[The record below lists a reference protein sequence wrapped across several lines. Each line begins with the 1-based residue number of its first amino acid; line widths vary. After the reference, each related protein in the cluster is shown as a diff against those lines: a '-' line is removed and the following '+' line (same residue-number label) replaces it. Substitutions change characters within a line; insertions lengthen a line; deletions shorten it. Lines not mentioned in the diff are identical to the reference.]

1 MIAGVYGDERDAIVS
16 FDPRTKLLV
25 FIVASSVSLVPF
37 TYAAHASLAALICA
51 MIFLNG
57 KRGLALKIGAAYAAI
72 VYLRSFVI
80 ASTAAAPAMVG
91 FAMLVISLA
100 LFFFPIFAAFL
111 LLALTTRMSRLVSAL
126 QRMRLPMVAI
136 IPLAVLLR
144 FIPAVRGEWAGVR
157 KAMAF
162 RGISLSFGAILRH
175 PARSIEFILI
185 PLLFSTISVIEELA
199 AASLARGLDGERAR
213 TSLDEARLALPD
225 WTAVALAIA
234 LFVVAQAGRTV
245 LS

>member
-1 MIAGVYGDERDAIVS
+1 MITGVYGDERDAIVS

-80 ASTAAAPAMVG
+80 ASTAAAPAIRGVSSSCAHDAHEPPRLGAATHAPADGRHHPLGRAAALHPHCPGRVG
-91 FAMLVISLA
+91 GGAQGHGISRH
-100 LFFFPIFAAFL
+100 IAFL
-111 LLALTTRMSRLVSAL
+111 RSHSAPSGPKH
-126 QRMRLPMVAI
+126 RI
-136 IPLAVLLR
+136 
-144 FIPAVRGEWAGVR
+144 
-157 KAMAF
+157 
-162 RGISLSFGAILRH
+162 H
-175 PARSIEFILI
+175 PDT
-185 PLLFSTISVIEELA
+185 PPVQ
-199 AASLARGLDGERAR
+199 LARGLDGERAR
-213 TSLDEARLALPD
+213 TSLDAARLALPD
-225 WTAVALAIA
+225 WTAMALAIA